1 MKEQI
6 APHGGT
12 LVNRVA
18 SSEEAQEWSRRAAE
32 LPSLGLNSRQISDLE
47 MIGTGGLSPLRGFM
61 GQADYRGCVE
71 EMHLASCLPWA
82 IPVTL
87 AAGEAEANALQIG
100 QDVALQDSEGR
111 LLGILHLAEKFRY
124 DKEEEARR
132 VY

>member
-18 SSEEAQEWSRRAAE
+18 SAEEAQEWSGRAAE
-32 LPSLGLNSRQISDLE
+32 LPSLVLNSRQISDLE

-71 EMHLASCLPWA
+71 EMHLANCLPWA

-87 AAGEAEANALQIG
+87 AVGEAAASALPIG
-100 QDVALQDSEGR
+100 QDVALRDEDRR
-111 LLGILHLAEKFRY
+111 LLGILHLA
-124 DKEEEARR
+124 
-132 VY
+132 